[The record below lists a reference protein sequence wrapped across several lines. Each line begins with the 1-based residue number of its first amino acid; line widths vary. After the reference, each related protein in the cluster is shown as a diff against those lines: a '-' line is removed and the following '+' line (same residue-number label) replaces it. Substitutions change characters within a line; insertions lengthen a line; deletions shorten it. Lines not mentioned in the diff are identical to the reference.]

1 MPVFPPSPAA
11 PNTRTE
17 DGPAYPVRAMVKK
30 APKYQKIKQYILQ
43 GIAARNFTAGVPSEN
58 QLAEKFSVS
67 RMTARRA
74 LDDLEREGSVERIPG
89 KGTFVRRSGHYTQG
103 FFRVRP
109 FRKWAEDLGAVLRTE
124 VIEARVVDPPPDVA
138 DLLEY
143 RDQTIRLRILNH
155 LNEIPVRYAVRYLR
169 ADQCADILW
178 ENLAENSI
186 HDMLI
191 NKYGLSL
198 TRISQSMTA
207 VGLPAALADLFGEA
221 PGYPVFYFRRI
232 AYSYDVPVTYVE
244 YFMRGDMAFKDT
256 FTPTLDVSDFRTASS

>member
-1 MPVFPPSPAA
+1 MAG
-11 PNTRTE
+11 TMT
-17 DGPAYPVRAMVKK
+17 KK
-30 APKYQKIKQYILQ
+30 APKYQKIKHYILQ
-43 GIAARNFTAGVPSEN
+43 GIASRNFTDGVPSEN

-89 KGTFVRRSGHYTQG
+89 KGTFVRSSGHYTQG

-124 VIEARVVDPPPDVA
+124 VPESRIIDPPEDVA
-138 DLLEY
+138 QTLQY
-143 RDQTIRLRILNH
+143 RGQMIRLRILNY
-155 LNEIPVRYAVRYLR
+155 LNDVPVRYAVWHLR
-169 ADQCADILW
+169 ADHCADILW

-186 HDMLI
+186 HDILI
-191 NKYGLSL
+191 SKYRLPL

-207 VGLPAALADLFGEA
+207 VGLPEDLAGLFRED
-221 PGYPVFYFRRI
+221 PGYPVFYFQRI
-232 AYSYDVPVTYVE
+232 AYSSETPVTYVE

-256 FTPTLDVSDFRTASS
+256 FTPMLELADFKPEKP